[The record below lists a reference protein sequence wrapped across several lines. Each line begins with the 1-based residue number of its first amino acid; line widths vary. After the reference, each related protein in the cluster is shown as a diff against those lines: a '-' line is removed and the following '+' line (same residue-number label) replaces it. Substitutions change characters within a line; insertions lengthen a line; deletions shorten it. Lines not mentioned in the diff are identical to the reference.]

1 MLHQIMSV
9 CDGLGVVMYITE
21 RLCVYNGVKKI
32 KRGYK
37 YAYE

>member
-1 MLHQIMSV
+1 MLHLNMSV
-9 CDGLGVVMYITE
+9 SGGLGVVMYITE
-21 RLCVYNGVKKI
+21 KLFVYNGVRKI